1 MKKLVSRITI
11 VLFVTL
17 YACYPVH
24 AGVGDVYYCV
34 ADKLIIYDEIN
45 KRLVPRKRTIKFKFK
60 WTEKYGEDYLE
71 FDDEFAANMLRKNYG
86 MSNVRID
93 SFTSSDE
100 VIEVFSATENTTY
113 TNASSFTDLL
123 YFNDGSFHWSSF
135 QAHLSS
141 LTLHATCSKF

>member
-1 MKKLVSRITI
+1 MKKLLSRITI
-11 VLFVTL
+11 LLFVTL

-34 ADKLIIYDEIN
+34 ADKFILYNDRHKEVN
-45 KRLVPRKRTIKFKFK
+45 LPKRTIKFKFQ

-71 FDDEFAANMLRKNYG
+71 FDDEFSAFILRKNYG

-93 SFTSSDE
+93 SFTSDGRL
-100 VIEVFSATENTTY
+100 IEVFSATQNTTY

-123 YFNDGSFHWSSF
+123 YFKDGLFHWSSF
-135 QAHLSS
+135 QAHTTS
-141 LTLHATCSKF
+141 LTLYATCSKF